1 MFFIAEV
8 VGEFG
13 LHGAFE
19 NRFGEL
25 FKEAVFT
32 EDIFGRLVV
41 LEQLVNEVN
50 INKRRIFG
58 HSTSKRRAFTLR
70 VYDRLHKIFY
80 TLRQYLCVSPR
91 PEINNLRVTLSSGY
105 HQIISCLLSTLLS
118 ESSRI
123 ICCVQQVSIIFRSK
137 FSDTKTL

>member
-25 FKEAVFT
+25 FKEPVFT

-41 LEQLVNEVN
+41 LEQLVNEIN
-50 INKRRIFG
+50 INRRRIFG

-80 TLRQYLCVSPR
+80 TLIENPYVS
-91 PEINNLRVTLSSGY
+91 LLFDSA
-105 HQIISCLLSTLLS
+105 IIS
-118 ESSRI
+118 
-123 ICCVQQVSIIFRSK
+123 SITETSM
-137 FSDTKTL
+137 D